1 VAQLASVDERMLNE
15 LFFVVS
21 DIEAIMMLLQRCED
35 PLTQK
40 VYNKILHLLSKCLSK
55 KRTEPSL
62 ASITGPPPFE
72 TPTIATAVANF
83 VREKY
88 SYLPMPQNQII
99 NSVARMFLFFVNRW
113 RLESPL
119 KYLHRNDAIDAAMY
133 NSMYERW
140 MCWCL
145 VPTSCVTIQS
155 RDATQVFGQM
165 FLKAIYPLLSEQI
178 VIQLQSVRFTS
189 PDKQPIMLVTFPK
202 YVVFQL
208 TPLKNYAIGY
218 CVDINRFLEEFR
230 QEVFREHSEVWES
243 DDQDTAIYLKG
254 LLRTEE
260 GSALDTSSLEDL
272 QPESTMESSSLLDDV
287 SSDEKPGG
295 QESGNREVLDVLEDN
310 LDLLNLSLTSTDSFG
325 SLPDLDIDE
334 LLANDSVFQDDIA
347 FGGLRE
353 QPRHGKDMGYFDKL
367 ESTDEEPKNDSSLTR
382 GSPSLS
388 DPSVAASLSLAE
400 LAARSPELPSPDL
413 LDVPPLTEGD
423 TAIGKNSS

>member
-202 YVVFQL
+202 
-208 TPLKNYAIGY
+208 
-218 CVDINRFLEEFR
+218 FLEEFR

-388 DPSVAASLSLAE
+388 DPSVGKSISTCCTYNTHTHTHALY
-400 LAARSPELPSPDL
+400 ARYMY
-413 LDVPPLTEGD
+413 VY
-423 TAIGKNSS
+423 

>member
-133 NSMYERW
+133 NSMYERYGVC
-140 MCWCL
+140 MCL
-145 VPTSCVTIQS
+145 FHFYGRP
-155 RDATQVFGQM
+155 
-165 FLKAIYPLLSEQI
+165 
-178 VIQLQSVRFTS
+178 
-189 PDKQPIMLVTFPK
+189 
-202 YVVFQL
+202 
-208 TPLKNYAIGY
+208 
-218 CVDINRFLEEFR
+218 
-230 QEVFREHSEVWES
+230 
-243 DDQDTAIYLKG
+243 
-254 LLRTEE
+254 
-260 GSALDTSSLEDL
+260 
-272 QPESTMESSSLLDDV
+272 
-287 SSDEKPGG
+287 
-295 QESGNREVLDVLEDN
+295 
-310 LDLLNLSLTSTDSFG
+310 
-325 SLPDLDIDE
+325 SLPE
-334 LLANDSVFQDDIA
+334 LCALQ
-347 FGGLRE
+347 
-353 QPRHGKDMGYFDKL
+353 
-367 ESTDEEPKNDSSLTR
+367 
-382 GSPSLS
+382 
-388 DPSVAASLSLAE
+388 
-400 LAARSPELPSPDL
+400 
-413 LDVPPLTEGD
+413 
-423 TAIGKNSS
+423 